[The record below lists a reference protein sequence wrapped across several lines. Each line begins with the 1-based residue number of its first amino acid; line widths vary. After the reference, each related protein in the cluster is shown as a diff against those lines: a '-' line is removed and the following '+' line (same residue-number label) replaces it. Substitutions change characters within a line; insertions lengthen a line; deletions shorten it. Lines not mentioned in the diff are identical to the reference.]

1 MRVGIVVGVGSRKVG
16 ALVLDDLLKYIMQ
29 NRLGV
34 IWVLDVLSDAQNVA
48 AFANVVFYVIVRALV
63 G

>member
-48 AFANVVFYVIVRALV
+48 AFANVVFYIIVRALV

>member
-16 ALVLDDLLKYIMQ
+16 ALVLDNLLKYIMQ

-48 AFANVVFYVIVRALV
+48 AFANVVFYIIVRALV

>member
-16 ALVLDDLLKYIMQ
+16 ALVLDNLLKYIMQ

-34 IWVLDVLSDAQNVA
+34 IWILDVLSDAQNVA
-48 AFANVVFYVIVRALV
+48 AFANVVFYIIVRALV